1 MIIKVNKKG
10 VVFRNPNLYAGE
22 AKTVNLDHLLSN
34 LYMLIAN
41 NGAPVSFAV
50 VKGGHTIE
58 SLKEK
63 YMKVLEEHGLISG
76 VSDNIEGVED
86 WLRSNL
92 VNMVNR
98 GNVIKENVSALKPLH
113 LMSYKIQNKKHNRD
127 YNTSDQVF
135 LMLKTCP
142 EVLEALKEY
151 LNTGWDNSTKRIV
164 FSDDLDVD
172 TIGILML
179 TKDIIERRKPNT
191 EIVNTKPLLTKQTEL
206 FNEDLRRLLLY
217 KDVLPRTV
225 FIDYLRTLMAFHLT
239 LYLFKLIYLL
249 PRMKEAGSMDVVDDW
264 SLLVDVSSDLDS
276 PIAPLACRDME
287 RIINSLNEYFH
298 VTFEV
303 NVIQKYLR
311 DKGADASIA
320 NVLATLKDGVDRS
333 SDYFL
338 SGISTI
344 KTEAGVDYEQQINEM
359 LQFFD
364 QDDYF
369 AKYIQLLEN
378 TNGGSSYQ
386 YPFHLRL
393 IDSLSMKNSDSQLL
407 ADGRRSRKHPRRA
420 SLGSKLLET
429 LVQLLVLE
437 PTGNGTYESRPLS
450 IDELAQLIRDRY
462 GLIINGSN
470 EPRFAGAD
478 VETHAAFKD
487 NMEAFKN
494 KLRQIG
500 FYTDLSDAYLLQKIR
515 PRYKI

>member
-10 VVFRNPNLYAGE
+10 VVFRNPELYAGE

-50 VKGGHTIE
+50 VKGGHTVE

-76 VSDNIEGVED
+76 VTDNIEGVED

-142 EVLEALKEY
+142 QVLDALKDY
-151 LNTGWDNSTKRIV
+151 LNTGWDNSTKKIV
-164 FSDDLDVD
+164 FTDDLDVD

-191 EIVNTKPLLTKQTEL
+191 EIMNTKPLLEKQTDL
-206 FNEDLRRLLLY
+206 FNEDIRRLLLY

-249 PRMKEAGSMDVVDDW
+249 PRMKEAGSVDIEDDW
-264 SLLVDVSSDLDS
+264 SLLVDVSNDLDS

-298 VTFEV
+298 VTFEI

-333 SDYFL
+333 SDDFL
-338 SGISTI
+338 GGISTI

-420 SLGSKLLET
+420 SIGSKLLET

-437 PTGNGTYESRPLS
+437 PTGNGNYESRALS

-462 GLIINGSN
+462 GLVINGSN